1 MCCSFGDEVLKSKSS
16 FLTENS
22 TLLWARNKPPPDPT
36 RYNLT
41 SFAITLNEITSDL
54 KVDMACELLTFT
66 FSDLLVSSFTF
77 VLNSEYWSSI
87 KGKLPPTDSRL
98 RPDQRYLENGEYEK
112 ANSEKLRLERRQ
124 RMVILSCH
132 NSFKLESHEQGFLF
146 LDLLIILRGN
156 MLVTSYDILSSYARK
171 FLLPHSL

>member
-1 MCCSFGDEVLKSKSS
+1 MCCSFGDELLKSKSS

-41 SFAITLNEITSDL
+41 SFAIMLNEITSDL

-77 VLNSEYWSSI
+77 VLNCEYWSSI

-132 NSFKLESHEQGFLF
+132 NSFKLESHE
-146 LDLLIILRGN
+146 
-156 MLVTSYDILSSYARK
+156 
-171 FLLPHSL
+171 